1 MTRKATPT
9 QLTSLRQAELIFEE
23 ALRDFN
29 KVFSEAVPAYK
40 AKVEQA
46 KLSLFPEGDTL
57 DVNWR
62 PTKKE

>member
-1 MTRKATPT
+1 M
-9 QLTSLRQAELIFEE
+9 TSLRQAESIFAE

-29 KVFSEAVPAYK
+29 KVFTEAVPAYK

-46 KLSLFPEGDTL
+46 KLSLFPAGDTL

-62 PTKKE
+62 PLKKE